1 MCALLCR
8 CICRPGMKRGWLPT
22 TFGCNGRESS
32 RLIWVW
38 LGQRSYYFPLDHQ
51 AEDTQPS
58 AARAYT
64 NTHVSIISLRG
75 QLQALPVVNTHTHNV
90 YKYMNMHTLYC
101 VVGST
106 GCYRE
111 TDSPAGS
118 LYREWQ
124 ERDTDNVSIHLFHEH
139 FEWGCEKLWK
149 QKDDIVCQSHPTLQK
164 SC

>member
-1 MCALLCR
+1 MDISKSINFGPKNCCSCVHVHTCVPSYAVAYA
-8 CICRPGMKRGWLPT
+8 GLPT

-75 QLQALPVVNTHTHNV
+75 QLQALPVVNTHRQR
-90 YKYMNMHTLYC
+90 L
-101 VVGST
+101 
-106 GCYRE
+106 
-111 TDSPAGS
+111 
-118 LYREWQ
+118 
-124 ERDTDNVSIHLFHEH
+124 
-139 FEWGCEKLWK
+139 
-149 QKDDIVCQSHPTLQK
+149 
-164 SC
+164 